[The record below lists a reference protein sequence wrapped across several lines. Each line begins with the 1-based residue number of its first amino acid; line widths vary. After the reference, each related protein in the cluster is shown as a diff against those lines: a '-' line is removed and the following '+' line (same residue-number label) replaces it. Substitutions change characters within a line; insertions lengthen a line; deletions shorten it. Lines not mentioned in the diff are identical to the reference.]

1 MWNVYEYRPNDEKV
15 AAMLLVAVVCL
26 VVTFSVGYMLGIRN
40 VHDNGAGTEPI
51 GQQLNEVGTNIG
63 NAKEG
68 IDSAQNHIA
77 TGAESVDYLQGTVS
91 TSAELV
97 ADCKRILETVRS
109 RGKTDKA
116 AN

>member
-15 AAMLLVAVVCL
+15 AAILLVVVVCL
-26 VVTFSVGYMLGIRN
+26 VVTFSFGYMLGIRN

-51 GQQLNEVGTNIG
+51 GQQFEQVGTNIS

-77 TGAESVDYLQGTVS
+77 TGTESVDYLQGTVS

-97 ADCKRILETVRS
+97 ADCKRILAEIRS